1 VFPQGLKDLSN
12 VLQVF
17 FPSLAEDENV
27 IQYTTTNELVK
38 GQDVIH
44 QPHKS
49 CRGICQPERH
59 DQPFKKA
66 LLGFEGAVFHT
77 SVGSIGTW

>member
-1 VFPQGLKDLSN
+1 MLPQGLKGLLN

-17 FPSLAEDENV
+17 LPTLVEDEDVVQIYNHKRV
-27 IQYTTTNELVK
+27 GK
-38 GQDVIH
+38 GSQDVIH

-59 DQPFKKA
+59 DQSLKKA
-66 LLGFEGAVFHT
+66 LLGFEGDLPYIH
-77 SVGSIGTW
+77 GLY